1 MESSGKMVLL
11 LEVIQQCCYIDERV
25 LVFSQ
30 SLSTLSY
37 IEKVI
42 YDIHT
47 TFIPSHR
54 TGAQELPHPHHGL
67 LTYLDVNCHI

>member
-1 MESSGKMVLL
+1 MHAPRAQLTVAGLIESSGKMVLL

-37 IEKVI
+37 IEKVC
-42 YDIHT
+42 
-47 TFIPSHR
+47 
-54 TGAQELPHPHHGL
+54 
-67 LTYLDVNCHI
+67 CHSSRHCMLIGGRC